1 MLSSFVLRRSAWI
14 GVLVLASA
22 FSLLGCNKDDMK
34 TTSIRTLMDN
44 PGQYDDKTVRIA
56 GKVEDSAGVL
66 GVGTYKVNDGT
77 GSIRVLAKSGGVPS
91 SGAKVGV
98 EGEFDSAY
106 TFGDDT
112 GAVIVEAKR
121 YTP

>member
-1 MLSSFVLRRSAWI
+1 MFPSFAVRRMVWI
-14 GVLVLASA
+14 SLLALA
-22 FSLLGCNKDDMK
+22 PVFSLYGCNKEDMK

-44 PGQYDDKTVRIA
+44 PGNYDDKTVRIA
-56 GKVEDSAGVL
+56 GEVEDSAGLL

-91 SGAKVGV
+91 TGAKVGV

>member
-1 MLSSFVLRRSAWI
+1 MSPSFARRLAMLA
-14 GVLVLASA
+14 VLAFA
-22 FSLLGCNKDDMK
+22 PVFILYGCNEEDAK
-34 TTSIRTLMDN
+34 TTPISTLMAD
-44 PGQYDDKTVRIA
+44 PAQYDDKTVRIA
-56 GKVEDSAGVL
+56 GEVEDSAGVL
-66 GVGTYKVNDGT
+66 GVGTYTINDGT

-91 SGAKVGV
+91 SGTRVGV